1 MWLSGNKNTKCTI
14 NNLTGNKTYYVKVR
28 GYKNRN
34 NNRYYSKWSEVIS
47 VKILK
52 QEKSNKKHGFLQ

>member
-52 QEKSNKKHGFLQ
+52 